1 MKTFIARRKRIISF
15 RKVQKICMPKLKNV
29 QMKQTAFGVNY
40 SNKKL
45 HRTSRMKYILGNR
58 SDSVTGEV

>member
-1 MKTFIARRKRIISF
+1 
-15 RKVQKICMPKLKNV
+15 MPKLKNV